1 MAANETTAGWAET
14 ARMSQTPS
22 FDRGHEAKATMPVLI
37 ARWLE
42 RRLRDA
48 TVESVVTIWSDE
60 DSVWIRHEQGASS
73 STVGFA
79 ARARSSISEWSHAIV
94 REGSRQGEL
103 RVSPSQRG

>member
-1 MAANETTAGWAET
+1 
-14 ARMSQTPS
+14 
-22 FDRGHEAKATMPVLI
+22 MPALI

-79 ARARSSISEWSHAIV
+79 ARARTSISEWAHAVARAARDWRILV